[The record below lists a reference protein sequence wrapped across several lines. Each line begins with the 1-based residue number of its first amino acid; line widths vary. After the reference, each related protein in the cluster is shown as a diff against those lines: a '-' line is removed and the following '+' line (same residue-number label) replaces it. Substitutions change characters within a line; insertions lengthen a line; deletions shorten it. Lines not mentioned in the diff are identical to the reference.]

1 MQAPVGTFLH
11 KSTYKF
17 TFLSYIIRRVLNY
30 FFWCCN
36 YNKYGIATLDHG
48 INFVPHSIIIYQN
61 FQKVASSMI
70 LLGQELASFP
80 PPLERLGTRLGK
92 NVPLIGGSKVC
103 DIPIVLRD
111 ELSS

>member
-17 TFLSYIIRRVLNY
+17 TFSSYIIRRVLNY

-48 INFVPHSIIIYQN
+48 INFVPHNNTSDMQD
-61 FQKVASSMI
+61 MW
-70 LLGQELASFP
+70 GEPDLAA
-80 PPLERLGTRLGK
+80 
-92 NVPLIGGSKVC
+92 
-103 DIPIVLRD
+103 
-111 ELSS
+111 